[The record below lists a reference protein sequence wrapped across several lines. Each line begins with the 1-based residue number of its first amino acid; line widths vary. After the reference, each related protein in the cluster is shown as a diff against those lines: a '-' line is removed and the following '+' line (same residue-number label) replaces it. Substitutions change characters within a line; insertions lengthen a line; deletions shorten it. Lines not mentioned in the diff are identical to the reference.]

1 MSQTT
6 ATPTPLVE
14 RSDVPRPYILPAGVG
29 LTSFASLL
37 LELGLTRLFSVVL
50 FYHYAF
56 LAISV
61 ALLGLGAGGVFAH
74 LRRDWLSRWD
84 TRRLA
89 AEISL
94 TCSLVVVLVLEVILH
109 TPVGL
114 HVALSNFVGLS
125 VIYFA
130 SAGPFFLVGLLFS
143 VIFARHSES
152 ISRLYGADLTGGAL
166 ACLTTVPLLNWIG
179 GPNLILLAAAALS
192 LAGILWTNDARW
204 RLRAT

>member
-6 ATPTPLVE
+6 ATPTPVVE
-14 RSDVPRPYILPAGVG
+14 RSDIPGPYILLAGVG

-94 TCSLVVVLVLEVILH
+94 TCSIVVIIVLEIVLR

-114 HVALSNFVGLS
+114 DVGASNFLRLS
-125 VIYFA
+125 IIYFA
-130 SAGPFFLVGLLFS
+130 AAGPFFLVGLLFS
-143 VIFARHSES
+143 VVFARYPHS

-166 ACLTTVPLLNWIG
+166 ACPPQLPC
-179 GPNLILLAAAALS
+179 
-192 LAGILWTNDARW
+192 
-204 RLRAT
+204 RLRDDHAVGRGDCAAGRPGPACHREQGPRRFGQ